1 MVIFKSGLEDKTMRY
16 LLTTLVLLL
25 FQHSYA
31 QSYNVRGF
39 LTDTSD
45 APVSYATVA
54 FLAPSDS
61 TLQFY
66 AISDAT
72 GFFIAKDV
80 KADTFLVQVGS
91 LEYQTWYRKM
101 SIDKE
106 TDLGKIV
113 LRNKA
118 HLLNE
123 VSIVSDALPLLLKGD
138 TVEYNAGAYKTKP
151 DAVVED
157 LLKKLPG
164 VQVDR
169 AGNLKAQ
176 GEQVNKVLV
185 DGKEFFGND
194 PKVATKNLPAD
205 AIKKVQVYNGK
216 SDQSLFTGI
225 DDGQKNKTINLELKD
240 NKKAGHFGSLM
251 GGGGTNDRFQIS
263 AKMYRFRK
271 KSQLTLLGMA
281 NNINEFGFTMED
293 YMNFQGGLRG
303 LMGAGGNAS
312 VRITSEDNLPINFGQ
327 TPRGLIK
334 SGAGGINYT
343 YEPDNDKRFTL
354 SYLGNASGKQ
364 LNEQSSSK
372 NFVPGRSFDKEE
384 STNEY
389 TENWTHR
396 LNASGR
402 ANLDS
407 STQVSLNASASLN
420 QSSLDNNSIAASY
433 IEQTAINTLDS
444 RVVENGS
451 GINAGGKLSLT
462 RKWKGK
468 TPVAKLSANASYKG
482 SLTETEWRNILG
494 VTGGSPTSDW
504 QFQDN
509 KTSALV
515 YSAYGSVVRSL
526 GGAFYLEPQLT
537 IGADIDKLK
546 RMQGIKSENDQ
557 QIDSLSPDFNRI
569 NKYLRPGLSLQHS
582 IKESQ
587 LRFALQY
594 ESGLV
599 STHLNSSEI
608 TSRSYAYLLPS
619 AMWSKEYGRG
629 KSISVSYNSDVNIAP
644 ALDMIPVVNS
654 VNPLQQYLGNS
665 NLRPEYQHQ
674 VNLNI
679 IRFDAFNFSSLFI
692 NISGRY
698 IYDKLNWSRSV
709 QPDLTQRLMP
719 VNVRDDYMGD
729 ARIEYTTP
737 VRKLGIVTTIAFEE
751 RYQKGINLVN
761 NTENITTV
769 FNHEVELKLG
779 NKRKDKWD
787 IELGALLNYTDGQY
801 SIQKE
806 LNSYFY
812 NIGYFG
818 TISYRPS
825 ERLFLQG
832 TADMTSYYSK
842 NFDGVINIP
851 LLKAEASY
859 FFLKNNRACVTLNA
873 FDLLNSNTGLQ
884 RISELNYVMEKRSN
898 IIGQYLMLGFKYRL
912 SKAKDQLEGKVMRIG
927 K

>member
-1 MVIFKSGLEDKTMRY
+1 
-16 LLTTLVLLL
+16 
-25 FQHSYA
+25 
-31 QSYNVRGF
+31 
-39 LTDTSD
+39 
-45 APVSYATVA
+45 
-54 FLAPSDS
+54 
-61 TLQFY
+61 
-66 AISDAT
+66 
-72 GFFIAKDV
+72 
-80 KADTFLVQVGS
+80 
-91 LEYQTWYRKM
+91 
-101 SIDKE
+101 
-106 TDLGKIV
+106 
-113 LRNKA
+113 
-118 HLLNE
+118 
-123 VSIVSDALPLLLKGD
+123 
-138 TVEYNAGAYKTKP
+138 
-151 DAVVED
+151 
-157 LLKKLPG
+157 
-164 VQVDR
+164 
-169 AGNLKAQ
+169 
-176 GEQVNKVLV
+176 
-185 DGKEFFGND
+185 
-194 PKVATKNLPAD
+194 
-205 AIKKVQVYNGK
+205 
-216 SDQSLFTGI
+216 
-225 DDGQKNKTINLELKD
+225 
-240 NKKAGHFGSLM
+240 
-251 GGGGTNDRFQIS
+251 
-263 AKMYRFRK
+263 
-271 KSQLTLLGMA
+271 
-281 NNINEFGFTMED
+281 
-293 YMNFQGGLRG
+293 
-303 LMGAGGNAS
+303 
-312 VRITSEDNLPINFGQ
+312 
-327 TPRGLIK
+327 
-334 SGAGGINYT
+334 
-343 YEPDNDKRFTL
+343 
-354 SYLGNASGKQ
+354 
-364 LNEQSSSK
+364 
-372 NFVPGRSFDKEE
+372 
-384 STNEY
+384 
-389 TENWTHR
+389 
-396 LNASGR
+396 
-402 ANLDS
+402 
-407 STQVSLNASASLN
+407 
-420 QSSLDNNSIAASY
+420 
-433 IEQTAINTLDS
+433 
-444 RVVENGS
+444 
-451 GINAGGKLSLT
+451 
-462 RKWKGK
+462 
-468 TPVAKLSANASYKG
+468 
-482 SLTETEWRNILG
+482 
-494 VTGGSPTSDW
+494 
-504 QFQDN
+504 
-509 KTSALV
+509 
-515 YSAYGSVVRSL
+515 
-526 GGAFYLEPQLT
+526 
-537 IGADIDKLK
+537 
-546 RMQGIKSENDQ
+546 
-557 QIDSLSPDFNRI
+557 
-569 NKYLRPGLSLQHS
+569 
-582 IKESQ
+582 
-587 LRFALQY
+587 
-594 ESGLV
+594 
-599 STHLNSSEI
+599 
-608 TSRSYAYLLPS
+608 
-619 AMWSKEYGRG
+619 MWSKEYGRG